1 MDSEKNSRADSLE
14 KSVDLLNT
22 LAALGDLVI
31 AQNAALLEVSKLIYS
46 DKISAN
52 QRAMLV
58 PLNESLQE
66 VKKKSDEYISVL
78 KNHVAHIRA
87 ETESLGDA

>member
-1 MDSEKNSRADSLE
+1 MSKKSQADSLE

-46 DKISAN
+46 EKISAN
-52 QRAMLV
+52 QRDMLV
-58 PLNESLQE
+58 PLNESLQD

-78 KNHVAHIRA
+78 KTHVAHIRA